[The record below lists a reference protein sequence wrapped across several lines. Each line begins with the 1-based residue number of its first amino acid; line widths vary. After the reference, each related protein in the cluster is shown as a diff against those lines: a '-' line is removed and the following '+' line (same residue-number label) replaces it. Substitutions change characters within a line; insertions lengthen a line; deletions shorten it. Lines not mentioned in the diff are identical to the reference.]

1 MTVQQRVDTE
11 FVEFVGLL
19 AGELEAAYVRL
30 QRHDRRWRARW
41 GDVEMMLNPNGPL
54 LNGGSHGDN
63 GQTGRKLVMD
73 YYGPRVPIGGG
84 VLCGKD
90 FAHIDRAAAMAAREA
105 AVEVV
110 KGGERECRVTLAYA
124 PNVDEPVEVGVEAID
139 SMRLSSLERSRF
151 SQREVSARCTQRGI
165 ERWEN
170 PDCCSGIFGPQVGKV
185 AQRL

>member
-84 VLCGKD
+84 ALCGKD
-90 FAHIDRAAAMAAREA
+90 FAHIDRAAAMAARDA
-105 AVEVV
+105 AVEAVRAGATECKVV
-110 KGGERECRVTLAYA
+110 LAYA
-124 PNVDEPVEVGVEAID
+124 PNVDEPVEVGVEVVGGRG
-139 SMRLSSLERSRF
+139 MVRF
-151 SQREVSARCTQRGI
+151 EGGRFRQSV
-165 ERWEN
+165 
-170 PDCCSGIFGPQVGKV
+170 VGVPSKRKV
-185 AQRL
+185 LWVPCLTFLGDDVAGKL